1 MRIFKFI
8 EKSIEYDAIECIG
21 PLEYVDAKCFVLDNK
36 GKYIILYMENTM
48 YSNRKVYNQIEVDLR
63 RKEYY
68 FNSKLHRDNGLAVLI
83 YNSAGRRT
91 KSEYWLNGIQYNL
104 QKYKIKLRRE
114 KIKRLNSLQ

>member
-8 EKSIEYDAIECIG
+8 EKGIEYDAIECIG
-21 PLEYVDAKCFVLDNK
+21 PLEYVDAKCVILDNK

-48 YSNRKVYNQIEVDLR
+48 YSNRKIYNQIDVDLR

-68 FNSKLHRDNGLAVLI
+68 FNSKLHHDNGLAVLI

-114 KIKRLNSLQ
+114 KIKRLNSL